1 MVHIGPTVKRLD
13 IKQYCTI
20 QVFNSSEYKLVY
32 IIFNFIV
39 LKEFSL
45 TIKLSGTDGDDL
57 ELDPD
62 IRIPLSD
69 EEAEIQSFLLN
80 GENLSDETLQKYMEP
95 FWSSE
100 PYK

>member
-1 MVHIGPTVKRLD
+1 M
-13 IKQYCTI
+13 
-20 QVFNSSEYKLVY
+20 
-32 IIFNFIV
+32 

-62 IRIPLSD
+62 IRIQLSD